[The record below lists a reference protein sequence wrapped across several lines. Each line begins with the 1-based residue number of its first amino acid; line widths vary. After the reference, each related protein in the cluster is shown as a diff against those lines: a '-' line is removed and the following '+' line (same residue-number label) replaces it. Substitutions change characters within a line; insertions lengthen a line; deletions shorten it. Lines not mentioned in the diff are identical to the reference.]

1 MIHNFRPDLFCLQE
15 TKLGTVNNAVIMN
28 VAGQEYEDN
37 YFFLSAD
44 GTRGGILI
52 SSCDSSLQLQQSLL
66 SDNTITVTVIDIKTN
81 AIWTATG
88 VWKRKWFSGSSSV
101 LRDQFR
107 LPGFCWRTL
116 ILSIGPRTTILTT

>member
-44 GTRGGILI
+44 GTRVGHPDFIM
-52 SSCDSSLQLQQSLL
+52 
-66 SDNTITVTVIDIKTN
+66 
-81 AIWTATG
+81 
-88 VWKRKWFSGSSSV
+88 
-101 LRDQFR
+101 
-107 LPGFCWRTL
+107 
-116 ILSIGPRTTILTT
+116 